1 MTLQI
6 FTAFLGLTVAA
17 LAGPPLIC
25 ERIEIG
31 DAKSLPWRSVN
42 GWDGSDKNY
51 STGALTK
58 DTLALLTP
66 ATPMNVRMETLRRAA
81 IYSARSL
88 KLSEQLS
95 ARLLSRITDATA
107 TGKSDPLVWFDAGY
121 FAEALRQV
129 TFVYRYDMLSP
140 AERTQWKVRGEEL
153 GLDGRPWIEK
163 AIRMGGKGMEPAIAK
178 IEDYRQADFK
188 HHKQVAVK

>member
-6 FTAFLGLTVAA
+6 FTVFLGLTVAA
-17 LAGPPLIC
+17 VAGPPLIC

-42 GWDGSDKNY
+42 GWDGSDKTY

-95 ARLLSRITDATA
+95 ARLLSRIADATA

-140 AERTQWKVRGEEL
+140 AERTQWKLRGEEL